1 MKLRKVEPSA
11 MADLQILY
19 KLLGQRT
26 PTQSISHKGM
36 PTFREHID
44 FVKSKPYA
52 AWYLITDGED
62 IVGATYLTENN
73 EIGISV
79 FKAYQ
84 GKGYGKAAVEELMS
98 MYEPPFYANIAPNN
112 VDSQVF
118 FKKLGFKFI
127 QRTYA
132 FGD

>member
-1 MKLRKVEPSA
+1 MKLRKVEPAA

-19 KLLGQRT
+19 KLLGERT

-52 AWYLITDGED
+52 AWYMIINGED

-73 EIGISV
+73 EIGISI
-79 FKAYQ
+79 FRAYQ
-84 GKGYGKAAVEELMS
+84 GVGFGKEAVLELMS
-98 MYEPPFYANIAPNN
+98 MHEPPFYANIAPNN